1 MNISKENDLNTQA
14 VLAMRG
20 SGYYSQRTAGAKIA
34 SETKT
39 SERTCEPCP
48 DGSFSTEENADT
60 ICKKIYHTILNMYVD
75 PKNEKEH
82 HDIYFKLVKEL
93 FNAAPNQVILAL
105 TMEVSQKILEGN
117 HYQAVKI
124 CKKLLNFEAE
134 LLANV
139 PG

>member
-1 MNISKENDLNTQA
+1 MPLKLTLKPDEKVLIGTA
-14 VLAMRG
+14 VL
-20 SGYYSQRTAGAKIA
+20 TNAGPKAEIIIQNTVPVLREKDII
-34 SETKT
+34 SEEK
-39 SERTCEPCP
+39 
-48 DGSFSTEENADT
+48 ADT
-60 ICKKIYHTILNMYVD
+60 LVKKIYFMILSMYVD
-75 PKNEKEH
+75 SKNEQKF

-117 HYQAVKI
+117 HYQAVKT

>member
-1 MNISKENDLNTQA
+1 MPLKLTLKPNEKVLIGTAVVTNAGQKSEIIIQNTVP
-14 VLAMRG
+14 VLRE
-20 SGYYSQRTAGAKIA
+20 KDII
-34 SETKT
+34 
-39 SERTCEPCP
+39 
-48 DGSFSTEENADT
+48 TEENADT
-60 ICKKIYHTILNMYVD
+60 ICKKIYHAILNMYVD

-117 HYQAVKI
+117 HYQAVKT